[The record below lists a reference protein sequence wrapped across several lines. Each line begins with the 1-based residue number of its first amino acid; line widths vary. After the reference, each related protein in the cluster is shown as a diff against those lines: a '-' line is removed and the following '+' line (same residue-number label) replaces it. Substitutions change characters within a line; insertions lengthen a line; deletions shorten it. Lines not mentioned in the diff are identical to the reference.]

1 LPKTPA
7 ACEKSRRP
15 GFYGLGGQKQQE
27 KEKIMNP
34 VDMLLDENNTDNIV
48 LYNEENEAVEFEQI
62 AVIPV
67 GLQTYVILKP
77 VTPIEDMGEDEALVF
92 SVDEWEGES
101 ELTVVT
107 DEEIVDLVFA
117 RYYEMLEEDEE

>member
-1 LPKTPA
+1 
-7 ACEKSRRP
+7 
-15 GFYGLGGQKQQE
+15 
-27 KEKIMNP
+27 MNP

-101 ELTVVT
+101 ELTVAT

>member
-1 LPKTPA
+1 
-7 ACEKSRRP
+7 
-15 GFYGLGGQKQQE
+15 
-27 KEKIMNP
+27 M
-34 VDMLLDENNTDNIV
+34 
-48 LYNEENEAVEFEQI
+48 
-62 AVIPV
+62 

>member
-1 LPKTPA
+1 
-7 ACEKSRRP
+7 
-15 GFYGLGGQKQQE
+15 
-27 KEKIMNP
+27 MNP

-67 GLQTYVILKP
+67 GLQTFAILKP
-77 VTPIEDMGEDEALVF
+77 VTPIEDMHEDEALVF

-117 RYYEMLEEDEE
+117 RYYDMLKEDEE

>member
-1 LPKTPA
+1 
-7 ACEKSRRP
+7 
-15 GFYGLGGQKQQE
+15 
-27 KEKIMNP
+27 MNP

-67 GLQTYVILKP
+67 GLQTFAILKP
-77 VTPIEDMGEDEALVF
+77 VTPIEGMHEDEALVF

-107 DEEIVDLVFA
+107 DEEFVDLVLA

>member
-1 LPKTPA
+1 
-7 ACEKSRRP
+7 
-15 GFYGLGGQKQQE
+15 
-27 KEKIMNP
+27 MNP

>member
-1 LPKTPA
+1 
-7 ACEKSRRP
+7 
-15 GFYGLGGQKQQE
+15 
-27 KEKIMNP
+27 MNP

-77 VTPIEDMGEDEALVF
+77 VTPIKDMGEDEALVF

>member
-1 LPKTPA
+1 
-7 ACEKSRRP
+7 
-15 GFYGLGGQKQQE
+15 
-27 KEKIMNP
+27 MNP

-67 GLQTYVILKP
+67 GLQTFAILKP

-117 RYYEMLEEDEE
+117 RYYDMLEEDEE

>member
-1 LPKTPA
+1 
-7 ACEKSRRP
+7 
-15 GFYGLGGQKQQE
+15 
-27 KEKIMNP
+27 MNP

-67 GLQTYVILKP
+67 GLQTFAILKP
-77 VTPIEDMGEDEALVF
+77 VTPIEGMHEDEALVF

-107 DEEIVDLVFA
+107 DEEFVDLVFA

>member
-1 LPKTPA
+1 
-7 ACEKSRRP
+7 
-15 GFYGLGGQKQQE
+15 
-27 KEKIMNP
+27 MNP

-77 VTPIEDMGEDEALVF
+77 VTPIEEMGEDEALVF
-92 SVDEWEGES
+92 VIADSEGEDCLLV
-101 ELTVVT
+101 ET
-107 DEEIVDLVFA
+107 DDAIIDAVFEE
-117 RYYEMLEEDEE
+117 YYKLLDEAGNA

>member
-1 LPKTPA
+1 
-7 ACEKSRRP
+7 
-15 GFYGLGGQKQQE
+15 
-27 KEKIMNP
+27 MNP

-67 GLQTYVILKP
+67 GLQTFAILKP
-77 VTPIEDMGEDEALVF
+77 VTPIEDMHEDEALVF

>member
-1 LPKTPA
+1 
-7 ACEKSRRP
+7 
-15 GFYGLGGQKQQE
+15 
-27 KEKIMNP
+27 MNP

-101 ELTVVT
+101 ELTVVP

>member
-1 LPKTPA
+1 V
-7 ACEKSRRP
+7 
-15 GFYGLGGQKQQE
+15 
-27 KEKIMNP
+27 N
-34 VDMLLDENNTDNIV
+34 
-48 LYNEENEAVEFEQI
+48 
-62 AVIPV
+62 
-67 GLQTYVILKP
+67 LKP